1 MAGPKPLHR
10 GFTTDVIESK
20 NPTQGSIHR
29 NWGIDE
35 EDPLQRGNE
44 EEEDDFEE
52 EEGDGFGEMRS
63 LEGEGSGGDSEQR
76 RRGDHTMYHGTRQHS
91 FFKKGLVLVS
101 KITKFDDDDS
111 DIDSIVDERS
121 INSDGIFNQDSSTSV
136 VSNLTEQFTGS
147 GFLFDEPSQGG
158 EPISYNCIG
167 NPASDY
173 SVDSRSHLSVTESEK
188 LLDPLIFDNTVD
200 DDTIAEYASY
210 HGIHKFPDPDIKGH
224 KIQQEMSIN
233 SVHHVFNKKVD
244 YKKAE
249 IFPEW
254 ILESTD
260 WKKMRGIIKDREL
273 MLAMTTPNH
282 MRDHIQIDL
291 IRKWL
296 VGAWDM
302 ARHLGIKRC
311 TALAKAVQYTEVK
324 DKEVIIN
331 EGERGYTFYII
342 IDGTV
347 AIYKKGYGKITTLG
361 KGKFFGERALTSD
374 KYEYRQA
381 TVVCECKPF
390 CKLLVLHKSDYDS
403 IIRNYQESIRTEAY
417 KVLKSV
423 TLFKN
428 WSRSR
433 LERVCSMLERREVPA
448 NTLIFKQGDLPD
460 FIYFIVDGNIEI
472 IKEITVSST
481 NRWPSAD
488 GGHEEKVRKFV
499 NKFKILDIGSGK
511 YFGEIAIVNN
521 TVRAATCQTTVPTT
535 LLALDKFEFLH
546 LLNKGHAMANVYSQ
560 TQGYPNDE
568 DILNLFSQLKVQK
581 AQSKAIKDTR
591 GGGYGAGMGG
601 LLAKRSK
608 KNKKSA
614 KLKGSSAVLAENKG
628 HTQEAAVS
636 GMAEGGGEK
645 AERSKSDTSS
655 ENPYQKLLEARKR
668 KKSEMRRQVNIMD
681 SISLPSIESSPVK
694 DPNRYAVRAH
704 RGGNVNSEKVHKDR
718 LAHQRKVSIL
728 VEKRR
733 TAIGANSNSPGKFG
747 NAKQVGFGSHKG
759 FL

>member
-1 MAGPKPLHR
+1 MVSPPKPLHR
-10 GFTTDVIESK
+10 GFSSDIIENNAPS
-20 NPTQGSIHR
+20 QGSIRR
-29 NWGIDE
+29 NWGIDGE
-35 EDPLQRGNE
+35 EPPEHKE
-44 EEEDDFEE
+44 EEEDYGNWEDGE
-52 EEGDGFGEMRS
+52 DGFGEMKAMENS
-63 LEGEGSGGDSEQR
+63 GSRGDSESR

-91 FFKKGLVLVS
+91 FFKKGLLPVS

-111 DIDSIVDERS
+111 DIDSIVDDRS
-121 INSDGIFNQDSSTSV
+121 VSSDHAFGEDGTV
-136 VSNLTEQFTGS
+136 VSNLTEQFGGS
-147 GFLFDEPSQGG
+147 GFLLDEGFQSKEG
-158 EPISYNCIG
+158 EPISYNCVG
-167 NPASDY
+167 GGPASDY
-173 SVDSRSHLSVTESEK
+173 SVDSRKNFSVTESEK
-188 LLDPLIFDNTVD
+188 LLDPLIYDDTVD
-200 DDTIAEYASY
+200 DETIAEYASY
-210 HGIHKFPDPDIKGH
+210 HGVHKFTDPDIKGH
-224 KIQQEMSIN
+224 QIQEEMSIN
-233 SVHHVFNKKVD
+233 SVHHVFNKPVK
-244 YKKAE
+244 YMKRS
-249 IFPEW
+249 IYPEW
-254 ILESTD
+254 ILESAD
-260 WKKMRGIIKDREL
+260 WRKMRGIIKRREL

-282 MRDHIQIDL
+282 LRDNIQIDL

-296 VGAWDM
+296 IEAWDM
-302 ARHLGIKRC
+302 ARHLGLRRC
-311 TALAKAVQYTEVK
+311 TALAKAVQYTEIK
-324 DKEVIIN
+324 DKAVIIN

-381 TVVCECKPF
+381 TVICECKPF
-390 CKLLVLHKSDYDS
+390 CKLLVLHKSDYDA
-403 IIRNYQESIRTEAY
+403 IIRNYQESIRAEAY
-417 KVLKSV
+417 KVLKGV

-481 NRWPSAD
+481 NRWPVAG

-499 NKFKILDIGSGK
+499 NKFKILDIGTGK

-568 DILNLFSQLKVQK
+568 DILDLFSQLKVQK

-591 GGGYGAGMGG
+591 GGGGGFTGMGG

-614 KLKGSSAVLAENKG
+614 KLKGSSAVLEENKG
-628 HTQEAAVS
+628 HTQEAAVA
-636 GMAEGGGEK
+636 GMAEREGK
-645 AERSKSDTSS
+645 SKSSSSTSN
-655 ENPYQKLLEARKR
+655 ENPYQKLLETR
-668 KKSEMRRQVNIMD
+668 KKKKVEMRLEAGENL
-681 SISLPSIESSPVK
+681 SLPSIEASPVK
-694 DPNRYAVRAH
+694 ADINRYRRAH
-704 RGGNVNSEKVHKDR
+704 KHNVNVEKAHKDR
-718 LAHQRKVSIL
+718 LMQQRRISML

-733 TAIGANSNSPGKFG
+733 TAIGAGSPGKR
-747 NAKQVGFGSHKG
+747 
-759 FL
+759 